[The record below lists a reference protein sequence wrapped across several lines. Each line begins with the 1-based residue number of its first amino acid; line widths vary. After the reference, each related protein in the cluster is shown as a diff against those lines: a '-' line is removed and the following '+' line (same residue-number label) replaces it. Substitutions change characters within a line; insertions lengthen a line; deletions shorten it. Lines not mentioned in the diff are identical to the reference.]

1 MPTYEYK
8 CNVCGNHFE
17 KFESINSKPRAKCPV
32 CGGAAKRLISGGAGL
47 IFKGSGF
54 YATDYRSSSYKKE
67 AEKDKAAGEPASA
80 AGEPASAA
88 GEPASAAGESASV
101 TGGPGKKG
109 SETAKGAKG
118 SKKAGKPD

>member
-1 MPTYEYK
+1 MPTYEYR

-67 AEKDKAAGEPASA
+67 AEKDRAAGEPASVT
-80 AGEPASAA
+80 GEPST
-88 GEPASAAGESASV
+88 V
-101 TGGPGKKG
+101 TDGPVKKG
-109 SETAKGAKG
+109 SETVKSPEG
-118 SKKAGKPD
+118 SKKAGKSD

>member
-88 GEPASAAGESASV
+88 GESASV

>member
-17 KFESINSKPRAKCPV
+17 KFESINSKPRAKCPI

-67 AEKDKAAGEPASA
+67 AEKDKAAGEPAS
-80 AGEPASAA
+80 
-88 GEPASAAGESASV
+88 V
-101 TGGPGKKG
+101 TGGLVKKD
-109 SETAKGAKG
+109 SETVKGAEG
-118 SKKAGKPD
+118 SKKAKKSD